1 MYGEHGLKNQLE
13 DLCQKKELTS
23 QLVKYLAHRLKGGTL
38 WPQYTEAFIKYM
50 YSDQKTVHI
59 LGILVRDIM
68 PSKEDLN
75 TRAKALEKFAVGDRT
90 IELVGIY
97 VPKDE
102 LKKFPQFIQEER
114 GRRSISNVRKE

>member
-1 MYGEHGLKNQLE
+1 M
-13 DLCQKKELTS
+13 
-23 QLVKYLAHRLKGGTL
+23 AHRLKGGTL